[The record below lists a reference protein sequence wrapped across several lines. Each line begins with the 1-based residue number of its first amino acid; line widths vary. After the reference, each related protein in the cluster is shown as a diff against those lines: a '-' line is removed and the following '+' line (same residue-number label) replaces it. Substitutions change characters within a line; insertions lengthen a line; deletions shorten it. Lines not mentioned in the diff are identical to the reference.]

1 MRGVARAACD
11 AEFAGAGVAR
21 RATRPRPRT
30 KTRAWKPRSGGRGPN
45 ATARERAGRGAPR
58 GPASARRGGA
68 PRRSRPRRS
77 ARPPC
82 PPPCLPAPARGPR
95 SSVPGIPCP
104 NRRVRRSQV
113 RLSNRRGCRARCS
126 AVADAT
132 PMPRAT
138 DARDRTRSGLASM
151 RGLGLTDEATRRASS
166 NGRGG
171 MSPNPTRLFCWFF
184 GERGASGADREV
196 LPGSR
201 TSYRALRQE
210 FRESGDFTGRRL
222 ARIQVFSIRLIPDWK
237 ARAVGAFL
245 FFSCL
250 PTDRRR
256 DASRTRAK
264 SRRRVSA
271 SAIFSEG
278 KAPRGNEQTRGG
290 ASSKSERDRART
302 QACHDAAHL
311 RVRGPRAHRAGG
323 AHQPQRELRHGRR
336 GGASRPS
343 FRLVE

>member
-1 MRGVARAACD
+1 MRGVARAAR
-11 AEFAGAGVAR
+11 ATPSSRAPASPR
-21 RATRPRPRT
+21 RATRSRPRT
-30 KTRAWKPRSGGRGPN
+30 KTRAWEASKRRPWSERDRARTRRARRSAR
-45 ATARERAGRGAPR
+45 ARER
-58 GPASARRGGA
+58 ARRGGA

-201 TSYRALRQE
+201 TSSARCARNSANRAISRVADWRAYR
-210 FRESGDFTGRRL
+210 FSRL
-222 ARIQVFSIRLIPDWK
+222 
-237 ARAVGAFL
+237 G
-245 FFSCL
+245 
-250 PTDRRR
+250 
-256 DASRTRAK
+256 
-264 SRRRVSA
+264 
-271 SAIFSEG
+271 
-278 KAPRGNEQTRGG
+278 
-290 ASSKSERDRART
+290 
-302 QACHDAAHL
+302 
-311 RVRGPRAHRAGG
+311 
-323 AHQPQRELRHGRR
+323 
-336 GGASRPS
+336 
-343 FRLVE
+343 